1 MYHVT
6 NRAHRLLK
14 FHISVLL
21 LALVAALWMPT
32 PSAFAQAG
40 SAITSPGT
48 GSSVQGSVPVR
59 GTATTDQFAR
69 YELYFKQE
77 PSGDE
82 SYIWFA
88 GNTAQV
94 FDGELGVWHTGD
106 LVPGIYTLRLRVV
119 RPDGNYGEVF
129 ARDLRVNMEA
139 PTPTPTNTPEGPTP
153 TPIPIDTPTPIIQPT
168 PAAVS
173 VEQPDLAEPTPT
185 PALVALGGG
194 DSPATSNSGQQPATS
209 ADTQADS
216 SATVQS
222 SGNAIT
228 RELGAAVSLER
239 LSGRF
244 FTGVRWA
251 GGIFL
256 IVAAIFG
263 AKWLLQWLLARAG

>member
-1 MYHVT
+1 LHHVT
-6 NRAHRLLK
+6 NRAHCLSK
-14 FHISVLL
+14 FPLSVLL
-21 LALVAALWMPT
+21 LALIAALWMP
-32 PSAFAQAG
+32 PPHAAAQTG
-40 SAITSPGT
+40 SSISSPGT
-48 GSSVQGSVPVR
+48 GSSVQGSVAVR
-59 GTATTDQFAR
+59 GTATSDQFAR

-88 GNTAQV
+88 GNTSQV

-106 LVPGIYTLRLRVV
+106 LAAGVYTLRLRVV

-129 ARDLRVNMEA
+129 ARDLRVNLEA

-153 TPIPIDTPTPIIQPT
+153 TPIPIDTPTPITQPT
-168 PAAVS
+168 PAAVA
-173 VEQPDLAEPTPT
+173 VEQPALAEPTPT

-194 DSPATSNSGQQPATS
+194 GSSGATSNSGQTTTGTGAQG
-209 ADTQADS
+209 S
-216 SATVQS
+216 SATGVQS

-228 RELGAAVSLER
+228 RELGAAVSLDR

-251 GGIFL
+251 GSIFL
-256 IVAAIFG
+256 IVAAVFG